1 MKKNKLY
8 LIVIGL
14 LICLA
19 LIVSIAKIAV
29 SAEDEIPSSVDT
41 GVVETE
47 NTEDIPVEDLKA
59 VLIILAESETK
70 SEALDRVMQLN
81 PNASAGDA
89 LALIDTFE
97 EMSLFWDCRECVLLD
112 LGEGLDYG
120 IEAEWLEWYMDT
132 YFSELPES
140 CESFVTDNTLTE
152 APALTTE
159 QVLDWIFENY
169 EEITVILAVI
179 AAALLIIERLTKVIK
194 SIVTCNNN
202 AVDIAVES
210 KETTQAALDEV
221 KSLKETVATYKEEFA
236 NLLAEVRQSD
246 VEKKKYAE
254 ALSNNESFL
263 KTAKLANMEF
273 ANELAELLV
282 LANIPNSKKEE
293 LYARHRAAVAA
304 IDTADNKNA
313 EVKEDVREEA

>member
-8 LIVIGL
+8 ILVIGL

-47 NTEDIPVEDLKA
+47 SLPADE
-59 VLIILAESETK
+59 ET
-70 SEALDRVMQLN
+70 
-81 PNASAGDA
+81 
-89 LALIDTFE
+89 
-97 EMSLFWDCRECVLLD
+97 
-112 LGEGLDYG
+112 
-120 IEAEWLEWYMDT
+120 
-132 YFSELPES
+132 
-140 CESFVTDNTLTE
+140 VTDDENSAVGDMPAE

-221 KSLKETVATYKEEFA
+221 KSLKETVSTYKEEFA
-236 NLLAEVRQSD
+236 NLLAEVRLSD
-246 VEKKKYAE
+246 AEKKKYAE

-293 LYARHRAAVAA
+293 LYARHRAAIAA